1 MTVLPTFMTLIHASY
16 QEFCR
21 SIGVVAKISPP
32 PPHKNGPGLDFSP
45 GKASY
50 RFPQFFVLSYSELF
64 GLFHYQTY
72 CNKPRNG

>member
-21 SIGVVAKISPP
+21 SIGVVAKIPPP

-50 RFPQFFVLSYSELF
+50 RFDFHNFFAFIFRTFWFVPLPDL
-64 GLFHYQTY
+64 L
-72 CNKPRNG
+72 